1 MSSWR
6 RGLGRARGGGRMR
19 GGLWAARSDEFVA
32 TGFRAPT
39 QAPDAEQECL
49 GDYGSTRVNVN
60 RVLTNQS
67 T

>member
-1 MSSWR
+1 
-6 RGLGRARGGGRMR
+6 MR

-39 QAPDAEQECL
+39 QAPDEECL
-49 GDYGSTRVNVN
+49 EDYGSARVNVN